1 MALRRSDREASLMDN
16 RSARLKLGPLTG
28 HAWLVVPAALLI
40 VPFFIWPTLQII
52 RESLSSQ
59 EGLLSQYAIIF
70 ADPSIRAV
78 LEYTFYV
85 SAMVTVITLL
95 IGYPVAYVVTHLS
108 KPLASACV
116 VLIFLPFWVS
126 AVIRT
131 FSWMIILGRRGPLNN
146 VLLSTGIIDS
156 PLRLLNNGVG
166 MIIAMV
172 YIQIPFMV
180 IPLINTMRSIDPS
193 YMRAA
198 AGLGANPFWQVL
210 KVYLPLSLPGV
221 MVGSILVFVSSLGFF
236 VTPAL
241 LGGSKTMLA
250 VLISQEASR
259 LLDWP
264 LASALA
270 TFALLLT
277 AFLFAAYQVVRRL
290 TTPAR
295 GKGAVNAS

>member
-1 MALRRSDREASLMDN
+1 MGK
-16 RSARLKLGPLTG
+16 RSARFKSRPPTG
-28 HAWLVVPAALLI
+28 YAWSVLPAALLI
-40 VPFFIWPTLQII
+40 VPFFIWPFLQII
-52 RESLSSQ
+52 RESFSSQ
-59 EGLLSQYAIIF
+59 DGFISQYVIIC

-78 LEYTFYV
+78 IEYTFYV
-85 SAMVTVITLL
+85 SALVTIITLL

-108 KPLASACV
+108 KPLASACI

-131 FSWMIILGRRGPLNN
+131 FSWMIILGRRGPLNEA
-146 VLLSTGIIDS
+146 LLSLGIIDT
-156 PLRLLNNGVG
+156 PLRLINNGVG

-180 IPLINTMRSIDPS
+180 IPLINMMRSIDPS

-210 KVYLPLSLPGV
+210 KVYLPLSFSGV
-221 MVGSILVFVSSLGFF
+221 MVGSILVFISSLGFF

-270 TFALLLT
+270 TFALMLT
-277 AFLFAAYQVVRRL
+277 ALLFAVYQVVRRL
-290 TTPAR
+290 AR
-295 GKGAVNAS
+295 SPRDNDTESLL